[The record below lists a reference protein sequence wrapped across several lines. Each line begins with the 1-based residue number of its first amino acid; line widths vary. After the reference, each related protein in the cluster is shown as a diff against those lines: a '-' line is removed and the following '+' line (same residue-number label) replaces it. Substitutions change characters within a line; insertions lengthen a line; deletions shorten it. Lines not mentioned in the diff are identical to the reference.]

1 MATHV
6 LYEGILSQGILSWVL
21 LGLLK
26 VLITKENNF

>member
-21 LGLLK
+21 LDLLN